1 MSEELKKSD
10 LQILLNFQAK
20 LQVMHGH
27 DFPSMTIEE
36 KEQYTR
42 DMILYLLEETH
53 ELLRETNFKTYKKT
67 RKPVIKEKI
76 EEELVD
82 IFCFYLNLCLCWN
95 VDSKSLLKA
104 YFKKNKINV
113 DRVNNTDY

>member
-1 MSEELKKSD
+1 MKQSD
-10 LQILLNFQAK
+10 LQTLLYSQLK
-20 LQVMHGH
+20 LQAMHGH
-27 DFPSMTIEE
+27 NFAKMSIED

-82 IFCFYLNLCLCWN
+82 IVCFYLNLCLCWD
-95 VDSKSLLKA
+95 VDAKSIVNA
-104 YFKKNKINV
+104 YFKKNKKNI

>member
-1 MSEELKKSD
+1 MSDEKSD
-10 LQILLNFQAK
+10 LQILLDSQAK
-20 LQVMHGH
+20 LQIMHGH
-27 DFPSMTIEE
+27 DFEKMTIED

-42 DMILYLLEETH
+42 DMVLYLLEETH

-82 IFCFYLNLCLCWN
+82 MLCFYLNLCKCWN
-95 VDSKSLLKA
+95 VDAKNIMKA
-104 YFKKNKINV
+104 YIKKNKINI
-113 DRVNNTDY
+113 DRVNNAEY